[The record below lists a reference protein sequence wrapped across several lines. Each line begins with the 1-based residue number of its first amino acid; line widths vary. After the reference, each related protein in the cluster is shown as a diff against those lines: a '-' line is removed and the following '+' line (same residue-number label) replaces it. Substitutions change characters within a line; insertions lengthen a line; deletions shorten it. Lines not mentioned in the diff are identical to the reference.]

1 MALSASSPAAVVP
14 ASAATASGATAASA
28 ATASA
33 ALDRRA
39 WGALLVLCG
48 ALFLDGLDVSMVG
61 VALPS
66 IDGDLHLSTSTLQWI
81 VSGYVLGY
89 GGLLLLGGRA
99 ADLLGRRRVFVVAL
113 SVFAVASLL
122 GALASDGPVLIAT
135 RFLKG
140 LSAAFTAPAGLSIIT
155 TTFAEGPARNKAL
168 AIYTATG
175 ASGFS
180 MGLVFGG
187 LLTELGWRWTFL
199 LPAPIAALLVLGALR
214 LVPDDGRPDRAGRRF
229 DVVGAGLLVAT
240 MLLFVFTVV
249 EAPQAGWGSPRTAGS
264 LALAAALA
272 WAFTVVERR
281 SAHPLVRLGILRSPA
296 LRRANLGAM
305 AVLGGWVGFQFV
317 GTLYLQ
323 ELRGWSALEMALA
336 FLPGGLVVAFGAP
349 QSAALVDRFGTT
361 RVIAAGMAAFV
372 AAYALVLDVGP
383 DSSYVTAL
391 LPTMLLAGVGFMCA
405 YGPLNVA
412 ATNGIADEE
421 QGLASGLVSSSFQ
434 LGGAIVLAAVTA
446 VIDAGIR
453 HSDAAPGSSAALM
466 DGFHVALLVP
476 LVVAGLGLVVTLAG
490 AVPDLRRRPGAAR
503 PPRAEACPEATR

>member
-1 MALSASSPAAVVP
+1 MHAHTLHAHSLHAHACSTIRRMAFSPPAA
-14 ASAATASGATAASA
+14 TT
-28 ATASA
+28 
-33 ALDRRA
+33 LDRRA

-66 IDGDLHLSTSTLQWI
+66 IDSDLHLTTSTLQWI

-99 ADLLGRRRVFVVAL
+99 ADLLGRRRVFVIAL

-122 GALASDGPVLIAT
+122 GAVASDGPLLIAT

-168 AIYTATG
+168 AVYTATG

-199 LPAPIAALLVLGALR
+199 LPAPIAVLLVLGALR
-214 LVPDDGRPDRAGRRF
+214 LVPDDGRPDRAGRGF
-229 DVVGAGLLVAT
+229 DVAGAGLVASA
-240 MLLFVFTVV
+240 MLLFVFTIV
-249 EAPQAGWGSPRTAGS
+249 EAPTAGWTSLRTTGSIA
-264 LALAAALA
+264 AVAALA
-272 WAFTVVERR
+272 FAFVAVEQR
-281 SAHPLVRLGILRSPA
+281 SAHPLVRLGILRSAA

-305 AVLGGWVGFQFV
+305 AVFGGWVGFQFV

-323 ELRGWSALEMALA
+323 QLRGWSALEMALA
-336 FLPGGLVVAFGAP
+336 FLPAGLVVAVGAP
-349 QSAALVDRFGTT
+349 RSGQLVDRFGTT
-361 RVIAAGMAAFV
+361 RVTAVGMAAFV
-372 AAYALVLDVGP
+372 AAYALVLGVDA
-383 DSSYVTAL
+383 DSPYLTAL
-391 LPTMLLAGVGFMCA
+391 LPTMLLGGIGFMCA
-405 YGPLNVA
+405 FGPLNVA
-412 ATNGIADEE
+412 ATSGIADHE

-434 LGGAIVLAAVTA
+434 VGGAVVLAVVTA
-446 VIDAGIR
+446 VMAAGVR
-453 HSDAAPGSSAALM
+453 NSTAEPSSPTALL
-466 DGFHVALLVP
+466 DGYHAALLVP
-476 LVVAGLGLVVTLAG
+476 LLVAFLGLLVTVSGALPALVRALLPGQPAAATAAG
-490 AVPDLRRRPGAAR
+490 EDVR
-503 PPRAEACPEATR
+503 